1 MAETQAK
8 SGTTGTSID
17 PNALTEDGSESSVD
31 NSAVG
36 RASVPSDSP
45 TTAADGADSAGE
57 GDSETKVTD
66 APEPERDQADPPGF
80 AAGGHAGGGSGPD
93 SGGTAEADRTI
104 GVTPTVGKS
113 PTPGPMPPLGPS
125 APGGPPRSGGG
136 PAPRR
141 TPPFIGRGSA
151 TATVPTRSKA
161 PDRITGTASPATAPA
176 DGVPNT
182 GAARVADAV
191 RSARAT
197 VSGAASRGPRRARL
211 FVKRV
216 DPWSVMKFSFAVS
229 FVLFFVLVVAT
240 SVLYLTLDQMSVF
253 TSVNKALAQIFG
265 AKDNI
270 KVTATAVI
278 GAAGAIGL
286 VMVVLLTAMLTLAA
300 FIYNVCADLVGGI
313 EVTLSEKE

>member
-17 PNALTEDGSESSVD
+17 PKELDALSEDNAGSESAVD
-31 NSAVG
+31 HTAVG
-36 RASVPSDSP
+36 RASVPGDAPAATERS
-45 TTAADGADSAGE
+45 TTAVDEKADGASPSTDRSASGTGKSARE
-57 GDSETKVTD
+57 
-66 APEPERDQADPPGF
+66 QADTTV
-80 AAGGHAGGGSGPD
+80 AVSTAGM
-93 SGGTAEADRTI
+93 
-104 GVTPTVGKS
+104 PTE
-113 PTPGPMPPLGPS
+113 
-125 APGGPPRSGGG
+125 
-136 PAPRR
+136 RR
-141 TPPFIGRGSA
+141 TAPVVSRGSA
-151 TATVPTRSKA
+151 QAGVTVRKAPPTRT
-161 PDRITGTASPATAPA
+161 TGTAAPPSSTPDPAQ
-176 DGVPNT
+176 NT
-182 GAARVADAV
+182 GAARVAEAV

-197 VSGAASRGPRRARL
+197 VSSAASRGPRRARL
-211 FVKRV
+211 FVKRI

-240 SVLYLTLDQMSVF
+240 SVLYLTLDQMNVF

-265 AKDNI
+265 SKENI

-286 VMVVLLTAMLTLAA
+286 VLVVLCTALSTLGA